1 MIAKN
6 SVVKIQNLV
15 VSQTC
20 KPLELIFSQ
29 SIGTGSF
36 LLEWEK
42 ANVVPVYKKGDKQ
55 CLKNYRPVSLIPIC
69 EKIIERLTFNEF
81 IIYLI
86 KN

>member
-1 MIAKN
+1 MIKTCGK
-6 SVVKIQNLV
+6 S
-15 VSQTC
+15 TC

-86 KN
+86 KS

>member
-1 MIAKN
+1 MIKTCRK
-6 SVVKIQNLV
+6 S
-15 VSQTC
+15 TC

-36 LLEWEK
+36 LLEWKK

-55 CLKNYRPVSLIPIC
+55 YLKNYRPVSLIRIC

-81 IIYLI
+81 IIQLI